1 LKFLDLVKMAFSNL
15 WRRKLRTSL
24 TVLAI
29 VIGAT
34 LVALMVSLGHGLE
47 SFIVDQFGFMV
58 SQETITVSKSDDFGF
73 NGSGP
78 HEIESSEIEIAS
90 PFTKAEADEIKA
102 LEGVERVDPYI
113 ISPALAISPEDSD
126 KLYSVFINA
135 VPYYEVSLR
144 KLSAGQYFPEG
155 SSGQCLIA
163 YDYLEMFS
171 WPDAQSA
178 IGKEVTVLMG
188 KLNPFDRTTREYNFK
203 VVGVIQQSINNVEV
217 LIPVG
222 DAIEMARFYQSN
234 PDVYT
239 EEEPG
244 FALQVKAVNEEVVD
258 SVAQAIE
265 ALGYHTITASEILE
279 EINNVFGIIQIGLS
293 AFGIIALVVASIG
306 IINTLIMAIYER
318 TREIGV
324 MKAVGATRGTIR
336 LLFTIEGGALGFAG
350 GVIGVILAFILG
362 QALNIIGS
370 RTFLSDFPNFDLSVF
385 PAWLPFGVVA
395 LTTAISLIAGL
406 YPANRAA
413 SLDPVEALRYE

>member
-1 LKFLDLVKMAFSNL
+1 
-15 WRRKLRTSL
+15 
-24 TVLAI
+24 
-29 VIGAT
+29 
-34 LVALMVSLGHGLE
+34 MVSLGHGLE

-73 NGSGP
+73 GGGGP
-78 HEIESSEIEIAS
+78 HEIESSEIEIPS
-90 PFTKAEADEIKA
+90 PFTKAEVDEIKDI
-102 LEGVERVDPYI
+102 EGVERIDPYI
-113 ISPALAISPEDSD
+113 ISMALAVSPEGSD
-126 KLYSVFINA
+126 KLYSVFSNA

-144 KLSAGQYFPEG
+144 KLSAGQYFPED

-163 YDYLEMFS
+163 HDYLEVFN
-171 WPDAQSA
+171 WPDAESA
-178 IGKEVTVLMG
+178 IGKEVTILMG
-188 KLNPFDRTTREYNFK
+188 KLNPFDRTTREYK
-203 VVGVIQQSINNVEV
+203 YTVVGIIQHSINNVEV
-217 LIPVG
+217 LIPIG

-234 PDVYT
+234 PDIYT

-244 FALQVKAVNEEVVD
+244 FALQVKAGSEEAVD
-258 SVAQAIE
+258 RVALAIE
-265 ALGYHTITASEILE
+265 ELGYNTITASEILQ

-336 LLFTIEGGALGFAG
+336 LLFTIEGGALGFIG
-350 GVIGVILAFILG
+350 GVLGVILAFILG

-370 RTFLSDFPNFDLSVF
+370 NTFLSDFPNFDLTVF
-385 PAWLPFGVVA
+385 PIWLLFGVVA
-395 LTTAISLIAGL
+395 LTTVISLIAGL

-413 SLDPVEALRYE
+413 GLDPVEALRYE

>member
-1 LKFLDLVKMAFSNL
+1 LKFSDFVKMAFSNL

-47 SFIVDQFGFMV
+47 SFIVDQFGLMV

-73 NGSGP
+73 SGGGP
-78 HEIESSEIEIAS
+78 HEIDSSEIEIPS
-90 PFTKAEADEIKA
+90 PFTKAEVDGIRVI
-102 LEGVERVDPYI
+102 EGVEKVDPYI
-113 ISPALAISPEDSD
+113 IVSALAISPEGSD

-144 KLSAGQYFPEG
+144 NLSTGQYFSEG

-163 YDYLEMFS
+163 YDYLEVFG
-171 WPDAQSA
+171 WPDAESA

-188 KLNPFDRTTREYNFK
+188 KLNPFDRTNREYEYTVAG
-203 VVGVIQQSINNVEV
+203 VVQQSINNVEV

-234 PDVYT
+234 PDIYT

-244 FALQVKAVNEEVVD
+244 FILQVKAANEQ
-258 SVAQAIE
+258 SVEGIALAIE
-265 ALGYHTITASEILE
+265 GQGYYTITSSEILE

-293 AFGIIALVVASIG
+293 AFGVIALMVASIG

-318 TREIGV
+318 THEIGV

-336 LLFTIEGGALGFAG
+336 LLFTIEGGALGFIG
-350 GVIGVILAFILG
+350 GVLGVILAFILG

-385 PAWLPFGVVA
+385 PVWLLFGVVA
-395 LTTAISLIAGL
+395 LTTTISLIAGL

-413 SLDPVEALRYE
+413 GLDPVEALRYE

>member
-1 LKFLDLVKMAFSNL
+1 MRFSDFIRMAFSNL

-34 LVALMVSLGHGLE
+34 LVALMVSLGNGLE

-58 SQETITVSKSDDFGF
+58 SQETITVSKSNDFGF
-73 NGSGP
+73 GNGRP
-78 HEIESSEIEIAS
+78 HEIESNEIEIPS
-90 PFTKAEADEIKA
+90 PFTKAEVDEIKSI
-102 LEGVERVDPYI
+102 EGVERVDPYI
-113 ISPALAISPEDSD
+113 TVSALAVSPEGSD
-126 KLYSVFINA
+126 KLYSVFANA

-144 KLSAGQYFPEG
+144 KLTAGQYFSEG

-163 YDYLEMFS
+163 YDYLEVFG
-171 WPDAQSA
+171 WPDAESA
-178 IGKEVTVLMG
+178 LGKEVTILMG
-188 KLNPFDRTTREYNFK
+188 KLNPFDRTTREYSFTVAG
-203 VVGVIQQSINNVEV
+203 VVQQSINNVEV
-217 LIPVG
+217 LIPTG

-234 PDVYT
+234 PAIYT

-244 FALQVKAVNEEVVD
+244 FALQVKAVNEESVD
-258 SVAQAIE
+258 SIALAIGE
-265 ALGYHTITASEILE
+265 LGYSTITADEILQ

-336 LLFTIEGGALGFAG
+336 LLFTIEGGALGFIG
-350 GVIGVILAFILG
+350 GVIGVVFAFMLG

-385 PAWLPFGVVA
+385 PPWLLFGVVA

-413 SLDPVEALRYE
+413 GLDPVEALRYE